1 VPATAAPDRW
11 KAFTAGVLLAAALV
25 AGYLLLLRARLAGPP
40 LAAGIT
46 TRVPDAFYQP
56 PADRPARPGVLLRHE
71 PLRDVGLPAGLA
83 GWRILYTTTIDD
95 ATPAT
100 AVATVFVPTV
110 PATGPRPVVAW
121 AHGTTGLWQRCMP
134 SLASAPTE
142 GIPARAA
149 SVAAGWV
156 LVATDY
162 SFAEPDGPHPYLVGE
177 GEARAVLDGVRAARQ
192 LPGLALDTRTVVW
205 GHSQGGHA
213 ALWAG
218 TVAPRYAPD
227 VPLAGV
233 AAIAP
238 AADPLAI
245 LRLSEAVDHRL
256 GPYTATAYA
265 RFYPDVTLP
274 EALRP
279 AARAAGPAMAA
290 LCAFLP
296 PEDPARLAALAATFR
311 GPALATDTNPALV
324 ARLAANRARAP
335 LRVPTL
341 VAQGLGDFVVPA
353 IATEQWLAAECA
365 AGQALEYWI
374 FAGPDHAG
382 IVRPGS
388 PLDGPLV
395 AWTAAR
401 FAGEPAPGDCRR
413 RAF

>member
-1 VPATAAPDRW
+1 VTTPTRRVRW
-11 KAFTAGVLLAAALV
+11 QPVTVGVLLAAGLV
-25 AGYLLLLRARLAGPP
+25 AAYLLQLQARLAAPP
-40 LAAGIT
+40 VTAGIT
-46 TRVPDAFYQP
+46 TRAPDDFYQP
-56 PADRPARPGVLLRHE
+56 PGERPARPGVLLREE
-71 PLRDVGLPAGLA
+71 PLAGVTLPAGLA
-83 GWRILYTTTIDD
+83 GRRILYTTTIDD

-100 AVATVFVPTV
+100 AVATVFVPTA
-110 PATGPRPVVAW
+110 PAAGPRPVVAW

-134 SLASAPTE
+134 SLVSAPTE
-142 GIPARAA
+142 GIPAREA

-177 GEARAVLDGVRAARQ
+177 GEARAVLDAVRAARQ
-192 LPGLALDTRTVVW
+192 LPDLALDTRTVVW

-227 VPLAGV
+227 VALAGV

-245 LRLSEAVDHRL
+245 LRMSEPVDHRL

-296 PEDPARLAALAATFR
+296 PEDAGRLAALAATFS
-311 GPALATDTNPALV
+311 GPALATDSNAALV
-324 ARLAANRARAP
+324 GRLAANRARAP
-335 LRVPTL
+335 GRVPVV

-353 IATEQWLAAECA
+353 IATEQWVGAECA
-365 AGQALEYWI
+365 AGRALEYWT

-382 IVRPGS
+382 IVRTGS
-388 PLDGPLV
+388 PLEGPLV
-395 AWTAAR
+395 AWTTAR
-401 FAGEPAPGDCRR
+401 FAGEAVPADCRR

>member
-1 VPATAAPDRW
+1 MPAPVARHRW
-11 KAFTAGVLLAAALV
+11 KAFTAGALLTAALL
-25 AGYLLLLRARLAGPP
+25 AGYLLLLRTRLAAPP

-46 TRVPDAFYQP
+46 TRLPDDFYRP
-56 PADRPARPGVLLRHE
+56 PADRPPRPGVLLRHE
-71 PLRDVGLPAGLA
+71 PLRDVSLPAGLA
-83 GWRILYTTTIDD
+83 GRRILYTTTIDD
-95 ATPAT
+95 AIPAT
-100 AVATVFVPTV
+100 AVATVFVPTA

-134 SLASAPTE
+134 SLVSAPSE

-149 SVAAGWV
+149 VVAAGWV

-162 SFAEPDGPHPYLVGE
+162 AFAEPDGPHPYLIGE
-177 GEARAVLDGVRAARQ
+177 GEARAVLDAVRAARQ
-192 LPGLALDTRTVVW
+192 LPDLVLDPRTVVW

-218 TVAPRYAPD
+218 AVAPRYAPD

-265 RFYPDVTLP
+265 RFYPDVTLA

-296 PEDPARLAALAATFR
+296 PEDPARLADLAGTFR

-324 ARLAANRARAP
+324 ARLAGNRARAP
-335 LRVPTL
+335 ADVPVL

-353 IATEQWLAAECA
+353 IATERWVTAECG
-365 AGQALEYWI
+365 AGRAPEYWT

-388 PLDGPLV
+388 PLEGPLV
-395 AWTAAR
+395 DWTAAR
-401 FAGEPAPGDCRR
+401 FAGAPAPGNCRR